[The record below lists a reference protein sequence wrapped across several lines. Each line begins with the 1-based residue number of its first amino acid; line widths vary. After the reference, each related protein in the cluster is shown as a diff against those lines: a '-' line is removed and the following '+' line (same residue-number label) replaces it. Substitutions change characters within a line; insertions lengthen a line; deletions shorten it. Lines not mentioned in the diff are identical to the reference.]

1 VNVLIVDPGGGRLLA
16 PLVSELRRRGHSLEF
31 EEDTQGLLERLS
43 PPRFQV
49 VVAPYDLDDPPV
61 SNLVERLRRSGRLV
75 PFVAAVDEGGAK
87 AEPGLLA
94 GGVDFVVDVREP
106 AASAARL
113 VALARLAT
121 RPAVLRRVDVGGLVV
136 DEGAAAVELE
146 DGETVPLTKSEARL
160 LTALAV
166 RLGQIVGRQEL
177 MALVWGEGASP
188 SDNALESVVK
198 RLRPKL
204 GAQASRLSSVRL
216 RGYVLEAPAA

>member
-1 VNVLIVDPGGGRLLA
+1 
-16 PLVSELRRRGHSLEF
+16 
-31 EEDTQGLLERLS
+31 
-43 PPRFQV
+43 
-49 VVAPYDLDDPPV
+49 
-61 SNLVERLRRSGRLV
+61 
-75 PFVAAVDEGGAK
+75 
-87 AEPGLLA
+87 
-94 GGVDFVVDVREP
+94 VREP

>member
-1 VNVLIVDPGGGRLLA
+1 
-16 PLVSELRRRGHSLEF
+16 
-31 EEDTQGLLERLS
+31 
-43 PPRFQV
+43 
-49 VVAPYDLDDPPV
+49 
-61 SNLVERLRRSGRLV
+61 V

>member
-1 VNVLIVDPGGGRLLA
+1 
-16 PLVSELRRRGHSLEF
+16 
-31 EEDTQGLLERLS
+31 
-43 PPRFQV
+43 
-49 VVAPYDLDDPPV
+49 
-61 SNLVERLRRSGRLV
+61 
-75 PFVAAVDEGGAK
+75 
-87 AEPGLLA
+87 LA

>member
-1 VNVLIVDPGGGRLLA
+1 
-16 PLVSELRRRGHSLEF
+16 
-31 EEDTQGLLERLS
+31 
-43 PPRFQV
+43 
-49 VVAPYDLDDPPV
+49 
-61 SNLVERLRRSGRLV
+61 
-75 PFVAAVDEGGAK
+75 
-87 AEPGLLA
+87 
-94 GGVDFVVDVREP
+94 VVDVREP